1 MDKCLQGGKKMEN
14 KNSSYGK
21 KIFRRK
27 TLWLVLAILILLV
40 LSVYIIGGF
49 NNLNEFLF
57 WIQRKVTYIFN
68 GKYSIFN

>member
-1 MDKCLQGGKKMEN
+1 MDKEPQGESKMED
-14 KNSSYGK
+14 KNYSYVK

-27 TLWLVLAILILLV
+27 TLWLVLALLILLV
-40 LSVYIIGGF
+40 ISVYIIGGF